1 MPRQY
6 PLERTRNIGII
17 AHIDAG
23 KTTTTERVLFYTGKK
38 HRIGEVHE
46 GEAEMDWM
54 EQERERGITIT
65 AAATTCFWKDHRINI
80 IDTPGHVDFTVEVE
94 RSLRV
99 LDGGV
104 TVFDGVAGVEPQSET
119 VWHQADKYKVPRICY
134 INKLDRTGADFFK
147 DLDSIHARLTKKA
160 YPIQLP
166 IGKEDAFEG
175 IIDLLKMKAFMYRD
189 EEGRQVDEIDIPDE
203 YKEQAETWRAKLVEA
218 IAENDESLMEK
229 YLAGEEIAIEDLKRV
244 LRAATIRLDIVP
256 VLCGSA
262 LKNKGVQMMIDAVVD
277 YLPSP
282 LDIPAVEGFHPDDE
296 TNVQKREAAD
306 EEPFSALAF
315 KIATDPFVGKL
326 AFFRVYSGMLKAG
339 TYVLNAS
346 TGEKERVSRIVRLHA
361 NSREDVN
368 EVFAGEIAAAVGLKN
383 TTTGNTLCDPAKPIV
398 LESITFP
405 EPVISQAL
413 EPLTKADQEKLSI
426 ALSKLAEEDPTFRV
440 RTDEETNQTI
450 VSGMGELHLDI
461 IIDRMKRE
469 FGVEVNVGKPQ
480 VSYRETI
487 KSSAE
492 AEGKYVK
499 QSGGRG
505 QYGHA
510 KVRIEPL
517 APVEGA
523 DEDAQTFEFV
533 DEIKGGSIP
542 KEYIPAIEKGMREA
556 MDRGVIAGY
565 PVINLRARLYDGSYH
580 EVDSNEAAFKMAG
593 SMALAEALRNASPVL
608 LEPTMKVEVVTPEES
623 MGTVVGDLN
632 GKRGQIQEMSD
643 RGNIKIV
650 RAIVPLSEMFGYA
663 TSLRSMTQG
672 RASYSM
678 EFHEYQEVPN
688 NVAKEIKEK
697 RNG

>member
-565 PVINLRARLYDGSYH
+565 PVINVRARLYDGSYH